1 MSELEWK
8 EVEPEQKVEKFG
20 NDINVGSND
29 WIPCSDRLPDESL
42 NSVIGWDACRERC
55 VFVQYLQG
63 QWKLGDWE
71 SVKITHWMNMP
82 KQPEGV

>member
-20 NDINVGSND
+20 SDINVGSND

-63 QWKLGDWE
+63 QDNSLDE
-71 SVKITHWMNMP
+71 YAETARRSVKY
-82 KQPEGV
+82 V

>member
-1 MSELEWK
+1 MSELEG
-8 EVEPEQKVEKFG
+8 KVEKFG
-20 NDINVGSND
+20 SDINVGSND

-42 NSVIGWDACRERC
+42 MNSVIGWDACRERC
-55 VFVQYLQG
+55 VFVKYWQG

-71 SVKITHWMNMP
+71 PVKITHWMNMP